1 MATQVLIASIKH
13 ETNTFSERPA
23 DLAAFHARYCYRGEE
38 ILDNMGGT
46 KVEMAAFFDAAERH
60 GWSLA
65 YPIATSATP
74 SGRVAKAAFD
84 EFAGDIMTAI
94 DRGPRFDAILLALH
108 GAMVL
113 EHHEDGEGLLL
124 EMVRDKVGRAV
135 PIGVTLDLHANVTDL
150 MAELA
155 DVMISYRT
163 YPHIDQYE
171 IATQAADLIARTLAG
186 EIRPKTVVARRA
198 MLDGAD
204 HGRTTE
210 PGPMVELLARAD
222 QFMAEPGLLAISIN
236 GGFPWTDIRDVG
248 PTAVVTG
255 DGAEGFDRPRYREIA
270 ELLMDEVWEKR
281 HVSTITTVSA
291 DEAIAAARQHLG
303 GKPVVLADFADNP
316 GGGGYGDATG
326 VLGAMI
332 AAGFENAAFATMCD
346 PAAVQILTEAGV
358 GGEVGLELGGKV
370 DPRYG
375 APLNVTG
382 RVQAITDGTFRLD
395 GPMIKGTV
403 IRMGPTAVLRV
414 GGIDIVVTTTRN
426 QVVDQQYFKHA
437 GIDPATKSVL
447 GLKSAH
453 HFRAA
458 YGPIAAAVFVVD
470 DCGGLT
476 SRNYRSL
483 PYRNVRRPVY
493 PLDLD

>member
-1 MATQVLIASIKH
+1 MTRRILVASIKH
-13 ETNTFSERPA
+13 ETNTFSDRPA
-23 DLAAFHARYCYRGEE
+23 DLAAFHSRYCYRGEE
-38 ILDNMGGT
+38 IPTAMRGT

-60 GWSLA
+60 GWSLT

-84 EFAGDIMTAI
+84 EFAGDIVAAI
-94 DRGPRFDAILLALH
+94 DRGPKFDAILLALH

-124 EMVRDKVGRAV
+124 EMVRAKVGHAV
-135 PIGVTLDLHANVTDL
+135 PIAVTLDLHANVTDR

-155 DVMISYRT
+155 DVMVSYRT
-163 YPHIDQYE
+163 YPHVDQYE
-171 IATQAADLIARTLAG
+171 IATEAADLVARTLAH
-186 EIRPKTVVARRA
+186 EIRPKVVVARRA

-222 QFMAEPGLLAISIN
+222 RFLAEPGVLAVSIN

-255 DGAEGFDRPRYREIA
+255 DGSSPRYREIA
-270 ELLMDEVWEKR
+270 ELLMDEVWQKR
-281 HVSTITTVSA
+281 HVSTITTVGA
-291 DEAIAAARQHLG
+291 EAAIAEARQQLG
-303 GKPVVLADFADNP
+303 SGKPVVLADFADNP

-326 VLGAMI
+326 LLGQMI
-332 AAGFENAAFATMCD
+332 SAGFENAAFATISD
-346 PAAVQILTEAGV
+346 PAAVRILTEAGV

-375 APLNVTG
+375 DPLVVAG

-403 IRMGPTAVLRV
+403 IRMGPTVVLRV
-414 GGIDIVVTTTRN
+414 GGIDIVVTGSRH

-447 GLKSAH
+447 GVKSAH

-458 YGPIAAAVFVVD
+458 YGPIAARIIVVD
-470 DCGGLT
+470 DGGGLT

-493 PLDLD
+493 PLDLE

>member
-1 MATQVLIASIKH
+1 MARQVLIASIKH
-13 ETNTFSERPA
+13 ETNTFSNRPA

-38 ILDNMGGT
+38 IPTNMRGT
-46 KVEMAAFFDAAERH
+46 KVEMAAFFDAADRH
-60 GWSLA
+60 GWSLT

-94 DRGPRFDAILLALH
+94 DQGPRFDAILLALH

-124 EMVRDKVGRAV
+124 EMVRDKVGRDV
-135 PIGVTLDLHANVTDL
+135 PIGVTLDLHANATDR

-155 DVMISYRT
+155 DVMVSYRT

-186 EIRPKTVVARRA
+186 EIRPNTVVARRP

-204 HGRTTE
+204 HGRTTA
-210 PGPMVELLARAD
+210 PGPMTELLARAD
-222 QFMAEPGLLAISIN
+222 QFITEPGVLAVSIN

-255 DGAEGFDRPRYREIA
+255 DGNSPRYREIA
-270 ELLMDEVWEKR
+270 ELLMDDVWDKR
-281 HVSTITTVSA
+281 AVSTITTVSA
-291 DEAIAAARQHLG
+291 DPAIADVRQHLDG

-326 VLGAMI
+326 LLGRMI

-346 PAAVQILTEAGV
+346 PAAVRILVETGV
-358 GGEVGLELGGKV
+358 GGTASLELGGKI

-375 APLNVTG
+375 TPLNVTG
-382 RVQAITDGTFRLD
+382 QVKTITDGTFRLD
-395 GPMIKGTV
+395 GPMIKGA
-403 IRMGPTAVLRV
+403 IMRMGPTAVLRV
-414 GGIDIVVTTTRN
+414 GGIDIVVTGTRH
-426 QVVDQQYFKHA
+426 QVVDLQYFKHA
-437 GIDPATKSVL
+437 GIDPTAKSVL
-447 GLKSAH
+447 GIKSAH

-458 YGPIAAAVFVVD
+458 YGPIAAEVIVVD
-470 DCGGLT
+470 DGGGLT

>member
-1 MATQVLIASIKH
+1 MACQVLIASIKH
-13 ETNTFSERPA
+13 ETNTFSDRPA

-38 ILDNMGGT
+38 IPNNMRGT

-60 GWSLA
+60 GWSLT

-94 DRGPRFDAILLALH
+94 DRGPRFDAILLAPH

-135 PIGVTLDLHANVTDL
+135 PIGVTLDLHANATDL

-163 YPHIDQYE
+163 YPHVDQYE

-186 EIRPKTVVARRA
+186 EIRPNTVVARRA

-210 PGPMVELLARAD
+210 PGPMTELLARAD
-222 QFMAEPGLLAISIN
+222 KFITEPGVLAISIN

-255 DGAEGFDRPRYREIA
+255 DGDSPRYCEIA
-270 ELLMDEVWEKR
+270 ELLMDEVWERR
-281 HVSTITTVSA
+281 HVSTITTVTA
-291 DEAIAAARQHLG
+291 DQAIAAARQHVG
-303 GKPVVLADFADNP
+303 GDKPVVLADFADNP

-326 VLGAMI
+326 LLGAMI
-332 AAGFENAAFATMCD
+332 AAGFENAAFAVMCD
-346 PAAVQILTEAGV
+346 PEAVQTLIEAGV
-358 GGEVGLELGGKV
+358 DGTVSLELGGKV

-375 APLNVTG
+375 TPLHVAG
-382 RVQAITDGTFRLD
+382 RVQAITDGTFRHE
-395 GPMIKGTV
+395 GPMIKGA
-403 IRMGPTAVLRV
+403 IMRMGPTAVLRV
-414 GGIDIVVTTTRN
+414 GGIDVVVTGTRH
-426 QVVDQQYFKHA
+426 QVVDLQYFKHA
-437 GIDPATKSVL
+437 GVNPATKLVL
-447 GLKSAH
+447 GVKSAH

-458 YGPIAAAVFVVD
+458 YGPIAAAVIVVD
-470 DCGGLT
+470 DGGGLT